1 MGDRRIS
8 AINRTLVSGREI
20 LTPLLSPV
28 QLLSYY
34 HVLHD
39 SHRLRQ
45 TQYTLG
51 HSKNTSWRMT
61 VTYQSSINYQPKQYT
76 FIRELP
82 QNYHISKFALFDP
95 PEMDNNDPCILQVKY
110 PGYTIW
116 RKLNPQVSSFFFAC
130 CNMFESLPSLK
141 LTVRTW
147 NAGVGS
153 DEFPFGAGPPGGAML
168 ALGSVINF
176 NLFIC
181 LFCTS
186 NLSSGINWCTT
197 WHQDLS
203 SQSDEALKLGTRSFS
218 LSRRWEWT
226 KKNTIFW
233 RKTLKESILEKHW
246 TSWISFVVRFWWGV
260 HLIQPKGQEINGLKL
275 FFRSNKIYV
284 NIQSPK
290 VQRLAIGCRKK
301 NLEFMKLIF
310 DWDVGSF
317 LMLCYKVW

>member
-1 MGDRRIS
+1 MRDRRIS

-82 QNYHISKFALFDP
+82 QNYHIFKFALFDP

-116 RKLNPQVSSFFFAC
+116 RKLNPQVSSCFFFAC

-153 DEFPFGAGPPGGAML
+153 DEFPFGAGPPGRRYVSFGECNQLQSFYLLILHFQPVIWHKLMHNVTS
-168 ALGSVINF
+168 GSFQPKRQSFETWHAILLLESQVRMNKKKHHF
-176 NLFIC
+176 LEENLKRVYFRETLDFMNLFC
-181 LFCTS
+181 GEVLVGGGS
-186 NLSSGINWCTT
+186 LAHLKSG
-197 WHQDLS
+197 
-203 SQSDEALKLGTRSFS
+203 
-218 LSRRWEWT
+218 
-226 KKNTIFW
+226 
-233 RKTLKESILEKHW
+233 
-246 TSWISFVVRFWWGV
+246 
-260 HLIQPKGQEINGLKL
+260 HL
-275 FFRSNKIYV
+275 RT
-284 NIQSPK
+284 
-290 VQRLAIGCRKK
+290 
-301 NLEFMKLIF
+301 
-310 DWDVGSF
+310 
-317 LMLCYKVW
+317 